1 MQSMQNQPVQ
11 SETGVAKAAS
21 VDVTKTHVVR
31 ELKHDSPL
39 ISCRFDPSGRF
50 VFFGAQDNRVWRWE
64 WSGEE
69 KTALAAHDSWVR
81 AIGFHPDCQ
90 TVLTG
95 GYDGRL
101 IWWPVSDEKP
111 EPLRQVDAHA
121 GWLRSLVVSPDGQ
134 LVATAGDDLLVKLWS
149 LADGSLVRE
158 LAGHN
163 RYIYNV
169 AFHPDG
175 KNLVSGD
182 LMGRLI
188 HWEVATGK
196 QVREFKAESISK
208 YDKTFKADIGGFRGL
223 TFSPDGKWLAGSGI
237 TNVTNAF
244 AGIGNPVIVVF
255 DWESG
260 AQKIQ
265 HQAKGKLDGVAWSV
279 AFHPQD
285 FTIGICGGR
294 GGGVLM
300 FFKPGQQEAFHQF
313 KLPDTA
319 RDLDLCTDGVHLATP
334 HYDRH
339 LRISKMAEKA

>member
-1 MQSMQNQPVQ
+1 MSNTPIQA
-11 SETGVAKAAS
+11 ETGESTAPDI
-21 VDVTKTHVVR
+21 DVTQTHVVR

-50 VFFGAQDNRVWRWE
+50 VFCGAQDNRVWRWE
-64 WSGEE
+64 WRSGT
-69 KTALAAHDSWVR
+69 KTELAAHDSWVR
-81 AIGFHPDCQ
+81 AIAFHPDSQ
-90 TVLTG
+90 TMLTG

-101 IWWPVSDEKP
+101 IWWSVAEDKP
-111 EPLRQVDAHA
+111 QPLRQIDAHA
-121 GWLRSLVVSPDGQ
+121 GWLRSVVVSPDGH
-134 LVATAGDDLLVKLWS
+134 LAASVGDDLLLKLWRM
-149 LADGSLVRE
+149 ADGTLVRE
-158 LAGHN
+158 FAGHD
-163 RYIYNV
+163 RYVYNV

-175 KNLVSGD
+175 TQLVSGD

-196 QVREFKAESISK
+196 LVREFKSETMSK

-223 TFSPDGKWLAGSGI
+223 AFNPGGEWLAGSGI

-244 AGIGNPVIVVF
+244 AGIGNPVIVLF
-255 DWESG
+255 DWASG
-260 AQKIQ
+260 EQKIQ
-265 HQAKGKLDGVAWSV
+265 YQAQGKLLGVAWGV
-279 AFHPQD
+279 AFHPQE

-300 FFKPGQQEAFHQF
+300 FFKAEEKEAFHQF

-319 RDLDLCTDGVHLATP
+319 RDMDLCSDGLHVATP

-339 LRISKMAEKA
+339 LRICRMAAKA